1 MGELTLVYFWRKFNM
16 WRSAASNVISLL
28 VVLMLLAGG
37 IGLTAKSFYISAGPL
52 ETAIC
57 IRIPGGSSFRKVS
70 EELEKKGA
78 LHSAWFFRVG
88 VRYQEKDTKLKA
100 GSFLIPAFST
110 MQDISNIVTQGGAN
124 TCGTEIIYGI
134 GIVST
139 TIRVRE
145 IDPKTS
151 KLEEKFVFKSSD
163 KRPVEFDTFVDDK
176 STRHRIVVAEGTTS
190 WRIVQALNEISYL
203 TGNLDE
209 IPKEGSLAPDSYEF
223 GQKDSRATIL
233 KQMSVN
239 QERILQRFWQSK
251 LDDLPFKTP
260 EEALILASIIEK
272 ETGLKSERRIIA
284 SVFINRLKRGMPLQT
299 DPSVIYGITKGKAI
313 LGRGLRKS
321 ELRKDTPWNTYL
333 RRGLPPTP
341 IANPGEESIFAA
353 LNPENT
359 DFIFFVADGTGGHA
373 FATNLTD
380 HNKNV
385 SKWRAIERKSKE

>member
-1 MGELTLVYFWRKFNM
+1 MGERTLVCFWRKCKM
-16 WRSAASNVISLL
+16 WRSAASNIISLL
-28 VVLMLLAGG
+28 VVVMLLAGG
-37 IGLTAKSFYISAGPL
+37 IGLTARSSYISAGPL

-57 IRIPGGSSFRKVS
+57 IRIPSGSSFRTVS
-70 EELEKKGA
+70 EELETKGA
-78 LHSAWFFRVG
+78 IQSAWFFRVG
-88 VRYQEKDTKLKA
+88 VRYQEKETKLKA

-110 MQDISNIVTQGGAN
+110 MQDIANIVTQGGAN
-124 TCGTEIIYGI
+124 TCGTEIIYGV
-134 GIVST
+134 GIAST

-145 IDPKTS
+145 LDPKTS
-151 KLEEKFVFKSSD
+151 KLEEKFAFKSSD
-163 KRPVEFDTFVDDK
+163 KKPAKFNSFIDDK

-190 WRIVQALNEISYL
+190 WRIVQALNEIGYL

-385 SKWRAIERKSKE
+385 SKWRAIERNSKE

>member
-1 MGELTLVYFWRKFNM
+1 MGERTLVCFWRKFNM

-233 KQMSVN
+233 KQMSMN

>member
-1 MGELTLVYFWRKFNM
+1 
-16 WRSAASNVISLL
+16 
-28 VVLMLLAGG
+28 MLLAGG

-57 IRIPGGSSFRKVS
+57 IRIPSGSSFRTVS

-78 LHSAWFFRVG
+78 LQSAWFFRVG

-124 TCGTEIIYGI
+124 TCGTEIIYGV

-145 IDPKTS
+145 LDPKTS
-151 KLEEKFVFKSSD
+151 KLEEKFAFKSSD
-163 KRPVEFDTFVDDK
+163 ERPAEFNSFVDDK
-176 STRHRIVVAEGTTS
+176 STRHRIVIAEGATS

-203 TGNLDE
+203 TGEINE
-209 IPKEGSLAPDSYEF
+209 IPQEGSLAPDSYEF
-223 GQKDSRATIL
+223 GQKDSRSTIL
-233 KQMSVN
+233 KQMSLK
-239 QERILQRFWQSK
+239 QDSILRKAWQSK
-251 LDDLPFKTP
+251 LDGLPFKTP

-272 ETGLKSERRIIA
+272 ETGLKSERRIIS

-299 DPSVIYGITKGKAI
+299 DPTVIYGITKGKKI
-313 LGRGLRKS
+313 LGRGLRQS
-321 ELRKDTPWNTYL
+321 ELRMDTPWNTYL
-333 RRGLPPTP
+333 RGGLPPTP

-385 SKWRAIERKSKE
+385 SKWRAIEKNSKD

>member
-1 MGELTLVYFWRKFNM
+1 
-16 WRSAASNVISLL
+16 
-28 VVLMLLAGG
+28 MLLAGG

-57 IRIPGGSSFRKVS
+57 IRIPSGSSFRTVS

-78 LHSAWFFRVG
+78 LQSAWFFRVG

-124 TCGTEIIYGI
+124 TCGTEIIYGV

-145 IDPKTS
+145 LDPKTS
-151 KLEEKFVFKSSD
+151 KLEEKFAFKSSD
-163 KRPVEFDTFVDDK
+163 ERPAEFNSFVDDR
-176 STRHRIVVAEGTTS
+176 STRHRIVIAEGTTS
-190 WRIVQALNEISYL
+190 WRIVQAINEISYL
-203 TGNLDE
+203 TGEINE
-209 IPKEGSLAPDSYEF
+209 IPQEGSLAPDSYEF
-223 GQKDSRATIL
+223 GQKDSRSTIL
-233 KQMSVN
+233 KQMSVK
-239 QERILQRFWQSK
+239 QDSILQRAWQSK
-251 LDDLPFKTP
+251 LDGLPFKTP

-272 ETGLKSERRIIA
+272 ETGLKSERRIIS

-299 DPSVIYGITKGKAI
+299 DPTVIYGITKGREI
-313 LGRGLRKS
+313 LGRGLRQS
-321 ELRKDTPWNTYL
+321 ELRKDTPWNTYV
-333 RRGLPPTP
+333 RGGLPPTP
-341 IANPGEESIFAA
+341 IANPGEDSIFAA

-373 FATNLTD
+373 FATNLAD

-385 SKWRAIERKSKE
+385 SEWRAIEKNSKD

>member
-1 MGELTLVYFWRKFNM
+1 M
-16 WRSAASNVISLL
+16 WRSAASNVLSLL

-57 IRIPGGSSFRKVS
+57 IRIPGGSSFRTVS

-124 TCGTEIIYGI
+124 TCGTEIIYGV

-145 IDPKTS
+145 LDPKTS

-163 KRPVEFDTFVDDK
+163 KRPPEFNTFVDDK

-190 WRIVQALNEISYL
+190 WRIVQALNEIGYL

-209 IPKEGSLAPDSYEF
+209 IPEEGSLAPDSYEF

-272 ETGLKSERRIIA
+272 ETGLKSERRIVA
-284 SVFINRLKRGMPLQT
+284 SVFINRLKKGMPLQT
-299 DPSVIYGITKGKAI
+299 DPTVIYGITKGKEI
-313 LGRGLRKS
+313 LGRGLRQS

-333 RRGLPPTP
+333 RGGLPPTP
-341 IANPGEESIFAA
+341 IANPGKESIIAA

-359 DFIFFVADGTGGHA
+359 DFIFFVADGSGGHA
-373 FATNLTD
+373 FATNLSD

-385 SKWRAIERKSKE
+385 SKWRAIEKNRKD

>member
-1 MGELTLVYFWRKFNM
+1 M

-57 IRIPGGSSFRKVS
+57 IRIPGGSSFRTVS

>member
-1 MGELTLVYFWRKFNM
+1 MGERTPVCFWRKFKM
-16 WRSAASNVISLL
+16 WRSAASNIISLL

-57 IRIPGGSSFRKVS
+57 IRIPSGSSFRTVS

-78 LHSAWFFRVG
+78 LQSAWFFRVG

-124 TCGTEIIYGI
+124 TCGTEIIYGV

-145 IDPKTS
+145 LDPKTS
-151 KLEEKFVFKSSD
+151 KLEEKFAFKSSD
-163 KRPVEFDTFVDDK
+163 KRPSAFNSFLDDK
-176 STRHRIVVAEGTTS
+176 STRHRIVIAEGATS
-190 WRIVQALNEISYL
+190 WRIVQAINEISYL
-203 TGNLDE
+203 TGEINE
-209 IPKEGSLAPDSYEF
+209 IPQEGSLAPDSYEF
-223 GQKDSRATIL
+223 GQKDSRSTIL
-233 KQMSVN
+233 KQMSVK
-239 QERILQRFWQSK
+239 QDSILQRAWQSK
-251 LDDLPFKTP
+251 LDGLPFKTP

-272 ETGLKSERRIIA
+272 ETGLKSERRIIS

-299 DPSVIYGITKGKAI
+299 DPTVIYGITKGKKI
-313 LGRGLRKS
+313 LGRGLRQS
-321 ELRKDTPWNTYL
+321 ELRMDTPWNTYL
-333 RRGLPPTP
+333 RGGLPPTP

-385 SKWRAIERKSKE
+385 SKWRAIEKNSKY

>member
-1 MGELTLVYFWRKFNM
+1 M

>member
-57 IRIPGGSSFRKVS
+57 IRIPGGSSFRTVS

-233 KQMSVN
+233 KQMSMN